1 MFCQKSS
8 YIFDYL
14 NPFKSYTKLKDL
26 LFATASICL
35 FLPFFLFPEAL
46 GFYKQFNADHAML
59 MSFIKFAIL
68 ATMGEVIG
76 LRIKTGEYNQPGF
89 GIIPRAVV
97 WGFLGMTVKTAFVIF
112 GAGAPAFLEM
122 MGLENASVIIKDN
135 FSPAKVLVSF
145 TISASLN
152 LFYAPVLMTFHKI
165 TDIHIINTGGTLKG
179 LFTPIKFAEIFPAI
193 NWRVQWDFVFKKTI
207 PLFWIPMQ
215 TINFLCPP
223 EFQILIAA
231 LLGIALG
238 VLLAVASQKG

>member
-1 MFCQKSS
+1 MRPKDILFCLA
-8 YIFDYL
+8 F
-14 NPFKSYTKLKDL
+14 
-26 LFATASICL
+26 ICL
-35 FLPFFLFPEAL
+35 FLPFFIFPGL
-46 GFYKQFNADHAML
+46 LDFYKEFNSDYPML

-76 LRIKTGEYNQPGF
+76 LRIKTGDYNQPGF
-89 GIIPRAVV
+89 GILPRAVV

-122 MGLENASVIIKDN
+122 MGLKNASEIIKGG

-145 TISASLN
+145 SISASLN
-152 LFYAPVLMTFHKI
+152 LFYAPVLMSFHKI

-223 EFQILIAA
+223 QFQILIAA
-231 LLGIALG
+231 LLGIVLG
-238 VLLAVASQKG
+238 VLLAVASMKNK